1 MLWTE
6 KMFGVKKP
14 IIAMLHIDPLPGDPL
29 YKSGNDMDKVVE
41 HAREDL
47 HALQD
52 GGVDGIIFSNEFSLP
67 LPAKYGY
74 GDSCGNGICNW
85 EFTI

>member
-52 GGVDGIIFSNEFSLP
+52 GGVLFLAMNLVCPTSEIWI
-67 LPAKYGY
+67 
-74 GDSCGNGICNW
+74 W
-85 EFTI
+85 

>member
-29 YKSGNDMDKVVE
+29 YKSENDMDKVVE

-52 GGVDGIIFSNEFSLP
+52 GGVDGIIFSKFA

>member
-14 IIAMLHIDPLPGDPL
+14 IIAMLHLDPLPGDPL
-29 YKSGNDMDKVVE
+29 YKSENDMDKVVE

-52 GGVDGIIFSNEFSLP
+52 GGVKEFILRNKIILNY
-67 LPAKYGY
+67 KR
-74 GDSCGNGICNW
+74 
-85 EFTI
+85 